1 MAEETNE
8 VIDIPT
14 GDGIFST
21 VPIISFEKSESDE
34 LVKIYGADKA
44 ESAIAENVAQ
54 ELSLDFPN
62 VFNYKQLKDG
72 TAPLFNFSPETKDL
86 APADRSMTD
95 RDILDQF
102 SNLKNVGFFEG
113 LTREVTKMAP
123 SAAGTLAGF
132 KLGAKLTAPIPP
144 VNPLAIAVKYGVPV
158 ITGAIG
164 AFGGFRV
171 GDEFSDLLLG
181 EEKAVTPSQSA
192 AYEAGKTVGGG
203 LAWLPMPFMVPK
215 TISMGASTYLDNLGS
230 MILKDPK
237 KSYLEG
243 FPEVSGKIVDKFL
256 KTGKG
261 PKTARFARS
270 SEQLLGKIG
279 TEFSKRPKTMAA
291 AETVSVVGAGSGAYV
306 AESSDPGAAGTR
318 FALEM
323 AGGILPQ
330 VGFTQ
335 LIKYIPQIRSTIK
348 EAGGFKNYFKEG
360 FQSAA
365 RGFGENRQLS
375 GTRRILEILETQ
387 GDDVDALIK
396 ALNDKDI
403 VDIDG
408 KPLDLTSA
416 QKTGNT
422 TLMAI
427 ENSIAQSTEGLA
439 KQAREKNKLAN
450 KAIRNVIF
458 ALKRT
463 GQPELLIAAAKLQ
476 EGRFNQYLTQKLA
489 NSTDRLLEARSR
501 LKGDN
506 PKGNRELSAS
516 IFELAG
522 TQLNKARDEEK
533 RLYRDIG
540 NLEITSFLNSQGNP
554 TDKPN
559 FIKYF
564 ENVLPK
570 TPEAKAEFLKDLG
583 SFQNFVNRKKIEL
596 GLEEVTSGTTSN
608 RVAEFDKVIEAI
620 KAKGVQPRRTDNLV
634 LNEVDLA
641 RKDLEFGELEELDAG
656 QLTTLLER
664 IRSKPPE
671 NLNDVFRKGQ
681 TQEARRDRTKIFNN
695 QKARHKDALNLVNTY
710 RQRKIEQTSTLVS
723 EGVDELK
730 PLTVTEIRDMRS
742 LALSKG
748 KALMAS
754 GEASKARVAY
764 GFAESLLDD
773 LNGAPEG
780 LNAAFDTARGYS
792 KALNDV
798 YTRAFAG
805 NVLAKSKTGAQRQS
819 PELLH
824 KNLMT
829 ADADVSYLRIK
840 QIEDIGN
847 FAKEQGIDGAEETIS
862 TINGTIDSILRNARS
877 EAFTEMPDGQVVL
890 NQKKLQAWMVK
901 NEELLETFPNLKA
914 DLQDTTTANNLLSGW
929 VTKGKNIQKNIKN
942 QITYR
947 NITEQANPVEAVL
960 KAYNH
965 RYPIKALN
973 SLIKPVR
980 GNPEALAGL
989 KSSVL
994 EWALTKGGKTSE
1006 SFSPR
1011 EVYQTLYTK
1020 IPKVLDDT
1028 SIMDHMLRNDVINK
1042 SESGSLKK
1050 LLTEMIKLE
1059 ASEVAGTLDT
1069 LENAGPILDFY
1080 LRVTGSALGTRM
1092 QALIP
1097 GQSGSGALV
1106 AAGAGSKALRR
1117 IFQDIPASMKTD
1129 VMTEVMSNP
1138 KLLATLLKKA
1148 QTDPEKLKLSKR
1160 LGQIFTEAGFFVTG
1174 GRQTIIR
1181 AAPSAIRAIETE
1193 EYDPIA
1199 EEQPIREQSSVQP
1212 GIAKGTPTTQ
1222 LSSNEPFLSG
1232 LNTAPAGGGTSSAAP
1247 ANPNQRSQYA
1257 SLFPNDII
1265 SGMIQPTA
1273 TMAEGGAVPP
1283 REVDIKGQPHMLAY
1297 ITPKEGGILQLMG
1310 GSGRPG
1316 PMGIPSFYSNDAQAS
1331 TEGPGDG
1338 PSDSDFGGFS
1348 NYSPVDNN
1356 TISNQEDLGS
1366 GRYGV
1371 TQVAFSKGPK
1381 AGQTVSIYGR
1391 NSQKQTDSRRD
1402 AESIRDAMMN
1412 NNNPNVNKMNLF
1424 TVNKNPVTRGLQKTS
1439 IYGPKGPNVDTIQSL
1454 IDSIN
1459 VQNARDAKDAAQQPS
1474 LMDSLMSGINIG
1486 NVNVS
1491 PGMVGTGYGVNFG
1504 TTFAKG
1510 GSVQDEDD
1518 VQDYSDVDTSQ
1529 SMSGDYTG
1537 SKTSGMDD
1545 DVKAQVQTSMAQRRG
1560 VSGIGDLGVTPSLY
1574 MKVRGA
1580 TNTNPFPN
1588 SIASQLGRQFGF
1600 NVDYTKQYGGGA
1612 AGRQRVAEI
1621 NQLRYDQAFD
1631 PDRFKA
1637 GDFELGASTTLG
1649 PVGKKPST
1657 SGIAQLM
1664 QNAPYIGSIMKMFP
1678 KDTLPYNHPE
1688 MIKARKAAAMNA
1700 KKPFYDIF

>member
-1 MAEETNE
+1 MAEETKE

-14 GDGIFST
+14 GEGTFTT
-21 VPIISFEKSESDE
+21 VPVFSFEKGETE
-34 LVKIYGADKA
+34 FLTKTYGADKA
-44 ESAIAENVAQ
+44 ESAIAENVAE

-86 APADRSMTD
+86 DPADRAMTD

-102 SNLKNVGFFEG
+102 TNLEDAGFFEG
-113 LTREVTKMAP
+113 LTRELTKMAP
-123 SAAGTLAGF
+123 SAASTLAGF

-144 VNPLAIAVKYGVPV
+144 VNPLAIGVKYGVPV

-181 EEKAVTPSQSA
+181 DEKSVTPSQSA
-192 AYEAGKTVGGG
+192 AYESGKTVGGG

-230 MILKDPK
+230 MILKDTK

-261 PKTARFARS
+261 PKTARFARA

-291 AETVSVVGAGSGAYV
+291 AELTSVTGAGTGAYL
-306 AESSDPGAAGTR
+306 AETADPGGAGTR
-318 FALEM
+318 FVSEI

-330 VGFTQ
+330 IGFTQ
-335 LIKYIPQIRSTIK
+335 LLKYIPEVRSTIK
-348 EAGGFKNYFKEG
+348 EAGGYKNYFKEG

-375 GTRRILEILETQ
+375 GARRILEILETQ
-387 GDDVDALIK
+387 GDDVDALID
-396 ALNDKDI
+396 ALNSKEV
-403 VDIDG
+403 VDLVGD
-408 KPLDLTSA
+408 LDLTAA

-439 KQAREKNKLAN
+439 KQSREKNKAAN
-450 KAIRNVIF
+450 QAIRKVIF
-458 ALKRT
+458 SLSKT
-463 GQPELLIAAAKLQ
+463 GDPSLIKAAAKIQ

-501 LKGDN
+501 LKGEN

-516 IFELAG
+516 IFDLAG

-540 NLEITSFLNSQGNP
+540 NLEITSFVNSQGNP
-554 TDKPN
+554 SDTPN
-559 FIKYF
+559 FINYL
-564 ENVLPK
+564 EGALPN

-583 SFQNFVNRKKIEL
+583 PFNNFVSRKRIEL
-596 GLEEVTSGTTSN
+596 GLEDVTPGATSN

-634 LNEVDLA
+634 LNQVDVA
-641 RKDLEFGELEELDAG
+641 RKDLGLGELEDLDAG

-671 NLNDVFRKGQ
+671 NLTDLLKGKQ
-681 TQEARRDRTKIFNN
+681 TQEARRDRTRMFNN
-695 QKARHKDALNLVNTY
+695 EKARHKDAMELVNTY
-710 RQRKIEQTSTLVS
+710 RQRKIEQTSTTVS
-723 EGVDELK
+723 GVEDELK
-730 PLTVTEIRDMRS
+730 PLTVNEIRDMRS

-764 GFAESLLDD
+764 GFAEALLDD

-780 LNAAFDTARGYS
+780 LNAAFDTARSYS

-829 ADADVSYLRIK
+829 SDADVSYIRIK

-847 FAKEQGIDGAEETIS
+847 FAKEQGIEGADETIS

-890 NQKKLQAWMVK
+890 NQKKLQAWMAK

-914 DLQDTTTANNLLSGW
+914 DLEDTTTANNLLSGW
-929 VTKGKNIQKNIKN
+929 VTKDKNIQKNIKN

-947 NITEQANPVEAVL
+947 NLTKQDNPTAAVSAAFND
-960 KAYNH
+960 K
-965 RYPIKALN
+965 YPIKALN
-973 SLIKPVR
+973 SLVKPAR

-1020 IPKVLDDT
+1020 IPKALGDT
-1028 SIMDHMLRNDVINK
+1028 SIMDHMLRNDVINTA
-1042 SESGSLKK
+1042 ESGSLKR

-1069 LENAGPILDFY
+1069 IEQAGPIIDFY

-1092 QALIP
+1092 QGLIP
-1097 GQSGSGALV
+1097 GQTGAGQLV

-1129 VMTEVMSNP
+1129 VMTEVMGNP

-1148 QTDPEKLKLSKR
+1148 KTEPEKLKLSKR
-1160 LGQIFTEAGFFVTG
+1160 LGQLFTEAGFFVTG

-1181 AAPSAIRAIETE
+1181 GAPSAIRAIETE
-1193 EYDPIA
+1193 EYDPTQDETIGD
-1199 EEQPIREQSSVQP
+1199 QSSVEPSIQM
-1212 GIAKGTPTTQ
+1212 GTPTTQ
-1222 LSSNEPFLSG
+1222 VASSQPFLSG
-1232 LNTAPAGGGTSSAAP
+1232 LNAAPAGGGISSTASAP
-1247 ANPNQRSQYA
+1247 TNRAQYA
-1257 SLFPNDII
+1257 SLFPNDIV
-1265 SGMIQPTA
+1265 SGMIPTA
-1273 TMAEGGAVPP
+1273 TMADGGAVPP
-1283 REVDIKGQPHMLAY
+1283 RNVEIKGQPHMLAY
-1297 ITPKEGGILQLMG
+1297 ITPQEGGILQLLG
-1310 GSGRPG
+1310 GSGKAG
-1316 PMGIPSFYSNDAQAS
+1316 PMGIPSYAY
-1331 TEGPGDG
+1331 GD
-1338 PSDSDFGGFS
+1338 P
-1348 NYSPVDNN
+1348 
-1356 TISNQEDLGS
+1356 
-1366 GRYGV
+1366 
-1371 TQVAFSKGPK
+1371 
-1381 AGQTVSIYGR
+1381 
-1391 NSQKQTDSRRD
+1391 D
-1402 AESIRDAMMN
+1402 AESDTSTQPGSGGGDMGLDSSIADMANAMAGH
-1412 NNNPNVNKMNLF
+1412 
-1424 TVNKNPVTRGLQKTS
+1424 T
-1439 IYGPKGPNVDTIQSL
+1439 
-1454 IDSIN
+1454 
-1459 VQNARDAKDAAQQPS
+1459 A
-1474 LMDSLMSGINIG
+1474 
-1486 NVNVS
+1486 
-1491 PGMVGTGYGVNFG
+1491 G
-1504 TTFAKG
+1504 TTG
-1510 GSVQDEDD
+1510 
-1518 VQDYSDVDTSQ
+1518 YSDVQGSINYAPVQNVPYDFLNMKDKMNKHARDSLSKGYSPEFSVDKNGNITSV
-1529 SMSGDYTG
+1529 TG
-1537 SKTSGMDD
+1537 KGGASGMP
-1545 DVKAQVQTSMAQRRG
+1545 
-1560 VSGIGDLGVTPSLY
+1560 GIGGLISMMGANMGAVTTTGYAGKGVDDMNDPNDNGNDNELIRRIQPITPQEEY
-1574 MKVRGA
+1574 
-1580 TNTNPFPN
+1580 
-1588 SIASQLGRQFGF
+1588 
-1600 NVDYTKQYGGGA
+1600 
-1612 AGRQRVAEI
+1612 
-1621 NQLRYDQAFD
+1621 
-1631 PDRFKA
+1631 
-1637 GDFELGASTTLG
+1637 
-1649 PVGKKPST
+1649 
-1657 SGIAQLM
+1657 
-1664 QNAPYIGSIMKMFP
+1664 
-1678 KDTLPYNHPE
+1678 
-1688 MIKARKAAAMNA
+1688 RKAITIYNQN
-1700 KKPFYDIF
+1700 PNRYTLRTR

>member
-14 GDGIFST
+14 GQGVFST
-21 VPIISFEKSESDE
+21 VPIISFEKGESDE

-62 VFNYKQLKDG
+62 VFNYKQLRDG

-86 APADRSMTD
+86 APADRAMTD

-102 SNLKNVGFFEG
+102 SNLKNLGFFDG
-113 LTREVTKMAP
+113 LKRELIKMTP
-123 SAAGTLAGF
+123 SMAGTMAGF
-132 KLGAKLTAPIPP
+132 KLGAKLTAPILP
-144 VNPLAIAVKYGVPV
+144 VNPLAIGVKYGVPV
-158 ITGAIG
+158 ITGTIG

-192 AYEAGKTVGGG
+192 AYEAGKTVG
-203 LAWLPMPFMVPK
+203 
-215 TISMGASTYLDNLGS
+215 
-230 MILKDPK
+230 K

-243 FPEVSGKIVDKFL
+243 FPEVSGKVVDKFL
-256 KTGKG
+256 KTEKG
-261 PKTARFARS
+261 PAIPRFARA

-279 TEFSKRPKTMAA
+279 TEFSKRPKPMAA
-291 AETVSVVGAGSGAYV
+291 AETVSVAGAGSMAYV

-318 FALEM
+318 FAAEM
-323 AGGILPQ
+323 VGGILPQ
-330 VGFTQ
+330 VGFAQ

-396 ALNDKDI
+396 LLNEKDI

-476 EGRFNQYLTQKLA
+476 EGRFNQYLTQKLV

-501 LKGDN
+501 LKGEN

-596 GLEEVTSGTTSN
+596 GLEDVTLGATSN

-641 RKDLEFGELEELDAG
+641 RRDLEFGELEELDAG

-671 NLNDVFRKGQ
+671 NLNNLFKGQ

-710 RQRKIEQTSTLVS
+710 RQRKIEQTSTIVS

-742 LALSKG
+742 LALAKG

-840 QIEDIGN
+840 QIEDIGK

-914 DLQDTTTANNLLSGW
+914 DLEDTTTANNLLSGW
-929 VTKGKNIQKNIKN
+929 VTKNKNIQKNIKN

-980 GNPEALAGL
+980 GNKEALAGL

-1059 ASEVAGTLDT
+1059 AAEVAGTLDT
-1069 LENAGPILDFY
+1069 IENAGPILDFY
-1080 LRVTGSALGTRM
+1080 LRITGSALGTRM

-1097 GQSGSGALV
+1097 GQSGSGACHDR
-1106 AAGAGSKALRR
+1106 S
-1117 IFQDIPASMKTD
+1117 
-1129 VMTEVMSNP
+1129 
-1138 KLLATLLKKA
+1138 
-1148 QTDPEKLKLSKR
+1148 
-1160 LGQIFTEAGFFVTG
+1160 
-1174 GRQTIIR
+1174 
-1181 AAPSAIRAIETE
+1181 
-1193 EYDPIA
+1193 Y
-1199 EEQPIREQSSVQP
+1199 EQS
-1212 GIAKGTPTTQ
+1212 
-1222 LSSNEPFLSG
+1222 
-1232 LNTAPAGGGTSSAAP
+1232 
-1247 ANPNQRSQYA
+1247 
-1257 SLFPNDII
+1257 
-1265 SGMIQPTA
+1265 
-1273 TMAEGGAVPP
+1273 
-1283 REVDIKGQPHMLAY
+1283 
-1297 ITPKEGGILQLMG
+1297 
-1310 GSGRPG
+1310 
-1316 PMGIPSFYSNDAQAS
+1316 
-1331 TEGPGDG
+1331 
-1338 PSDSDFGGFS
+1338 
-1348 NYSPVDNN
+1348 
-1356 TISNQEDLGS
+1356 
-1366 GRYGV
+1366 
-1371 TQVAFSKGPK
+1371 
-1381 AGQTVSIYGR
+1381 
-1391 NSQKQTDSRRD
+1391 
-1402 AESIRDAMMN
+1402 
-1412 NNNPNVNKMNLF
+1412 
-1424 TVNKNPVTRGLQKTS
+1424 
-1439 IYGPKGPNVDTIQSL
+1439 
-1454 IDSIN
+1454 
-1459 VQNARDAKDAAQQPS
+1459 
-1474 LMDSLMSGINIG
+1474 
-1486 NVNVS
+1486 
-1491 PGMVGTGYGVNFG
+1491 
-1504 TTFAKG
+1504 
-1510 GSVQDEDD
+1510 
-1518 VQDYSDVDTSQ
+1518 
-1529 SMSGDYTG
+1529 
-1537 SKTSGMDD
+1537 
-1545 DVKAQVQTSMAQRRG
+1545 
-1560 VSGIGDLGVTPSLY
+1560 
-1574 MKVRGA
+1574 
-1580 TNTNPFPN
+1580 
-1588 SIASQLGRQFGF
+1588 
-1600 NVDYTKQYGGGA
+1600 
-1612 AGRQRVAEI
+1612 
-1621 NQLRYDQAFD
+1621 
-1631 PDRFKA
+1631 
-1637 GDFELGASTTLG
+1637 
-1649 PVGKKPST
+1649 
-1657 SGIAQLM
+1657 
-1664 QNAPYIGSIMKMFP
+1664 
-1678 KDTLPYNHPE
+1678 
-1688 MIKARKAAAMNA
+1688 
-1700 KKPFYDIF
+1700 

>member
-8 VIDIPT
+8 VIDIYT
-14 GDGIFST
+14 GEGVFST
-21 VPIISFEKSESDE
+21 VPIISFEKGEAE
-34 LVKIYGADKA
+34 FLTKTYGADKA
-44 ESAIAENVAQ
+44 ERALAENVA
-54 ELSLDFPN
+54 EEMSLDFPN
-62 VFNYKQLKDG
+62 VLNYKQLRDG
-72 TAPLFNFSPETKDL
+72 TAPLFDFLPATKNLSPS
-86 APADRSMTD
+86 DRAFTD
-95 RDILDQF
+95 KKILDQF
-102 SNLKNVGFFEG
+102 TNLEDAGFFEG
-113 LTREVTKMAP
+113 LGRELTKMAP

-158 ITGAIG
+158 ITGTIG

-243 FPEVSGKIVDKFL
+243 FPEVSGKVVDKFL
-256 KTGKG
+256 KTEKG
-261 PKTARFARS
+261 PAIPRFARA

-291 AETVSVVGAGSGAYV
+291 AETVSVAGSGSGAYL
-306 AESSDPGAAGTR
+306 AETSDPGAAGTR
-318 FALEM
+318 FGLEVV
-323 AGGILPQ
+323 GGILPQ
-330 VGFTQ
+330 VGFAQ
-335 LIKYIPQIRSTIK
+335 LIKYIPEIKSTIK
-348 EAGGFKNYFKEG
+348 EAGGYKNYFKEG
-360 FQSAA
+360 FQSVA

-387 GDDVDALIK
+387 GDDVDALID
-396 ALNDKDI
+396 ALNSKEV
-403 VDIDG
+403 VDLVGD
-408 KPLDLTSA
+408 LDLTAA

-439 KQAREKNKLAN
+439 KQAREKNKAAN
-450 KAIRNVIF
+450 QAIRKVIF
-458 ALKRT
+458 SLSKTGDPALIK
-463 GQPELLIAAAKLQ
+463 AAAKIQ

-501 LKGDN
+501 LKGEN

-516 IFELAG
+516 LFELAG

-554 TDKPN
+554 SDTPN

-564 ENVLPK
+564 ESALPK
-570 TPEAKAEFLKDLG
+570 TREAKAEFLQDLG
-583 SFQNFVNRKKIEL
+583 PFQNFVNRKRIEL
-596 GLEEVTSGTTSN
+596 GLEDVTPGATSN
-608 RVAEFDKVIEAI
+608 RVAEFDKVIESI

-641 RKDLEFGELEELDAG
+641 RRDLELGELEELDAG

-671 NLNDVFRKGQ
+671 NLSDVFKGKQ
-681 TQEARRDRTKIFNN
+681 TQEARRDRTRIFNN
-695 QKARHKDALNLVNTY
+695 QKARHKDAMELVNTY
-710 RQRKIEQTSTLVS
+710 RQRKIEQTSTIVS

-742 LALSKG
+742 LALAKG
-748 KALMAS
+748 KSLMAS

-847 FAKEQGIDGAEETIS
+847 FAKEQGIEGAEGTIS

-914 DLQDTTTANNLLSGW
+914 DLEDTTTANNLLSGW
-929 VTKGKNIQKNIKN
+929 VTKDKNIQKNIKN

-947 NITEQANPVEAVL
+947 NLTKQDNPTEAVL
-960 KAYNH
+960 KAYND

-973 SLIKPVR
+973 SLIKPAR

-1020 IPKVLDDT
+1020 IPKALGDT
-1028 SIMDHMLRNDVINK
+1028 SIMTHMLRNDVINK
-1042 SESGSLKK
+1042 AESGSLKR

-1069 LENAGPILDFY
+1069 IEQAGPILDFY

-1097 GQSGSGALV
+1097 GQTGAGALV

-1148 QTDPEKLKLSKR
+1148 QTEPEKLKLSKR
-1160 LGQIFTEAGFFVTG
+1160 LGQLFTEAGFFVTG

-1181 AAPSAIRAIETE
+1181 GAPSAIRAIETE

-1199 EEQPIREQSSVQP
+1199 EEQPIGEQSSVQP
-1212 GIAKGTPTTQ
+1212 SITKGTPTTQ
-1222 LSSNEPFLSG
+1222 LSSSEPFLSG
-1232 LNTAPAGGGTSSAAP
+1232 LNNAPAGGGASSAAS
-1247 ANPNQRSQYA
+1247 ANTDRSQYA
-1257 SLFPNDII
+1257 SLFPNDIV
-1265 SGMIQPTA
+1265 SGMIPTA
-1273 TMAEGGAVPP
+1273 TMAEGGEVQYMAQGGSMDMGLETDVAAQQSIQSSLENNDNNNTYSSFNPTTVTQNFKSALDRIGSIPTNFQQTVDKNINYTPNTIGGLPSLQLGPVNITPTFNQGGFGVKGTMTFANGGSVPP
-1283 REVDIKGQPHMLAY
+1283 RNVDIKGQPHMLAY
-1297 ITPKEGGILQLMG
+1297 ITPQEGNVLQLLG
-1310 GSGRPG
+1310 GSGKAG
-1316 PMGIPSFYSNDAQAS
+1316 PMGIPSFFDTGEGMGGYGGEGSAEGTSVSDYSAVDPTGQDDDIDY
-1331 TEGPGDG
+1331 TDIDYGYTTPT
-1338 PSDSDFGGFS
+1338 GGSFF
-1348 NYSPVDNN
+1348 NKPKTDMQRAKEIGLQQYSPV
-1356 TISNQEDLGS
+1356 
-1366 GRYGV
+1366 
-1371 TQVAFSKGPK
+1371 GP
-1381 AGQTVSIYGR
+1381 TSFLPSFMR
-1391 NSQKQTDSRRD
+1391 
-1402 AESIRDAMMN
+1402 
-1412 NNNPNVNKMNLF
+1412 NKMNQHARNSTALGITPTFSRDAQGNITSVTGPGGPSTGFGIAGLMSMLGTNMGF
-1424 TVNKNPVTRGLQKTS
+1424 TTTTGYNQDTNNPDGNGNDDELLIRQYDPDTKVANYVSSADVYNKNPNK
-1439 IYGPKGPNVDTIQSL
+1439 
-1454 IDSIN
+1454 
-1459 VQNARDAKDAAQQPS
+1459 
-1474 LMDSLMSGINIG
+1474 
-1486 NVNVS
+1486 
-1491 PGMVGTGYGVNFG
+1491 
-1504 TTFAKG
+1504 
-1510 GSVQDEDD
+1510 
-1518 VQDYSDVDTSQ
+1518 
-1529 SMSGDYTG
+1529 YT
-1537 SKTSGMDD
+1537 
-1545 DVKAQVQTSMAQRRG
+1545 
-1560 VSGIGDLGVTPSLY
+1560 
-1574 MKVRGA
+1574 
-1580 TNTNPFPN
+1580 
-1588 SIASQLGRQFGF
+1588 
-1600 NVDYTKQYGGGA
+1600 
-1612 AGRQRVAEI
+1612 
-1621 NQLRYDQAFD
+1621 LRI
-1631 PDRFKA
+1631 
-1637 GDFELGASTTLG
+1637 T
-1649 PVGKKPST
+1649 
-1657 SGIAQLM
+1657 
-1664 QNAPYIGSIMKMFP
+1664 
-1678 KDTLPYNHPE
+1678 
-1688 MIKARKAAAMNA
+1688 
-1700 KKPFYDIF
+1700 

>member
-21 VPIISFEKSESDE
+21 VPIISFEKGESDE

-62 VFNYKQLKDG
+62 VFNYKQLRDG

-102 SNLKNVGFFEG
+102 SNLKNLGFFEG
-113 LTREVTKMAP
+113 LTRELTKMTP
-123 SAAGTLAGF
+123 SMAGTMAGF
-132 KLGAKLTAPIPP
+132 KVGAALTSAIPP
-144 VNPLAIAVKYGVPV
+144 VNPLAIGIKYGVPV

-215 TISMGASTYLDNLGS
+215 TISMGASTYLDNLKS
-230 MILKDPK
+230 LILKDPK

-243 FPEVSGKIVDKFL
+243 FPEVSGKVVDKFL
-256 KTGKG
+256 KTEKG
-261 PKTARFARS
+261 PAIPRFARA

-291 AETVSVVGAGSGAYV
+291 AETVSVAGAGSMAYV

-318 FALEM
+318 FAAEM
-323 AGGILPQ
+323 VGGILPQ

-348 EAGGFKNYFKEG
+348 EAGGYKNYFKEG

-396 ALNDKDI
+396 ALNAEDI

-408 KPLDLTSA
+408 KPLNLTSS
-416 QKTGNT
+416 QKSGNT

-476 EGRFNQYLTQKLA
+476 EGRFNQYLTQKLT
-489 NSTDRLLEARSR
+489 NSTDRLLEARTR

-506 PKGNRELSAS
+506 PKGNRELSS
-516 IFELAG
+516 SLFELAG
-522 TQLNKARDEEK
+522 TQLSKARDEEK

-540 NLEITSFLNSQGNP
+540 NLEINSFLNSKGDP
-554 TDKPN
+554 TDTPN
-559 FIKYF
+559 FIQYF
-564 ENVLPK
+564 KSSLPK
-570 TPEAKAEFLKDLG
+570 TPEARAEFLKDLG
-583 SFQNFVNRKKIEL
+583 SFQNFVKRKSKEL
-596 GLEEVTSGTTSN
+596 GLDVEDADLTAGSGEIS
-608 RVAEFDKVIEAI
+608 DQIIEI
-620 KAKGVQPRRTDNLV
+620 NNKISSLTAKGVQPRRSDNLI
-634 LNEVDLA
+634 LNVVDEA
-641 RKDLEFGELEELDAG
+641 KKDLNLGNLETLSADE
-656 QLTTLLER
+656 LTTVLER
-664 IRSKPPE
+664 IRANPPE
-671 NLNDVFRKGQ
+671 RLGDVYIKGQ
-681 TQEARRDRTKIFNN
+681 TRDAMAERTKRLANLRV
-695 QKARHKDALNLVNTY
+695 QHKDAMNLVNAHRLKKVTES
-710 RQRKIEQTSTLVS
+710 KIVEANVEDLQ
-723 EGVDELK
+723 

-742 LALSKG
+742 IALSKG

-764 GFAESLLDD
+764 GFAEALLDD

-780 LNAAFDTARGYS
+780 LNIAFDTARGYS

-819 PELLH
+819 PEMLH

-847 FAKEQGIDGAEETIS
+847 FAKEQGIEGAEETIS

-973 SLIKPVR
+973 SLVKPVR
-980 GNPEALAGL
+980 DNPEGLAGL

-1020 IPKVLDDT
+1020 IPKVMDDT
-1028 SIMDHMLRNDVINK
+1028 SIMDHMLRNDVINE
-1042 SESGSLKK
+1042 SESKSLKK

-1069 LENAGPILDFY
+1069 LENAGPLLDFY

-1138 KLLATLLKKA
+1138 QLLAKFLKKA
-1148 QTDPEKLKLSKR
+1148 QTEPEKLKLSKR
-1160 LGQIFTEAGFFVTG
+1160 LGELFTEAGFFVTG

-1193 EYDPIA
+1193 EYDPTA
-1199 EEQPIREQSSVQP
+1199 ENNDKQSSVEPRIQA
-1212 GIAKGTPTTQ
+1212 GIPTTQ
-1222 LSSNEPFLSG
+1222 LASNQPFLSG
-1232 LNTAPAGGGTSSAAP
+1232 LNIAPAEGAGSSAP
-1247 ANPNQRSQYA
+1247 SANTNQRSQYA

-1283 REVDIKGQPHMLAY
+1283 RDVNIKGQPHMLAY
-1297 ITPKEGGILQLMG
+1297 ITPQEGGILQLMG

-1331 TEGPGDG
+1331 AEAGVSGDTSNDDTSA
-1338 PSDSDFGGFS
+1338 PDSDMDYSDTYSDTTQDGGLSEETAFS
-1348 NYSPVDNN
+1348 GTQNSNN
-1356 TISNQEDLGS
+1356 QQEDLGS
-1366 GRYGV
+1366 GRRGV
-1371 TQVAFSKGPK
+1371 TQMAFSKGPK
-1381 AGQTVSIYGR
+1381 AGTTVTTYDR
-1391 NSQKQTDSRRD
+1391 TSQVQQDSRKAADDIAQQYNLGPYSGTTVAR
-1402 AESIRDAMMN
+1402 
-1412 NNNPNVNKMNLF
+1412 NPLINKPYF
-1424 TVNKNPVTRGLQKTS
+1424 TVNKQPKKSGVQKTS
-1439 IYGPKGPNVDTIQSL
+1439 LALGPKNLDINNL
-1454 IDSIN
+1454 ISNLNREQADR
-1459 VQNARDAKDAAQQPS
+1459 AAKEKAAKEKAANEPS
-1474 LMDSLMSGINIG
+1474 FFGRIAAGFNIG

-1491 PGMVGTGYGVNFG
+1491 PSMVGGNPGFTAGFK
-1504 TTFAKG
+1504 FAKG
-1510 GSVQDEDD
+1510 GPV
-1518 VQDYSDVDTSQ
+1518 
-1529 SMSGDYTG
+1529 G
-1537 SKTSGMDD
+1537 
-1545 DVKAQVQTSMAQRRG
+1545 
-1560 VSGIGDLGVTPSLY
+1560 
-1574 MKVRGA
+1574 
-1580 TNTNPFPN
+1580 
-1588 SIASQLGRQFGF
+1588 IAS
-1600 NVDYTKQYGGGA
+1600 
-1612 AGRQRVAEI
+1612 
-1621 NQLRYDQAFD
+1621 LR
-1631 PDRFKA
+1631 R
-1637 GDFELGASTTLG
+1637 
-1649 PVGKKPST
+1649 
-1657 SGIAQLM
+1657 
-1664 QNAPYIGSIMKMFP
+1664 
-1678 KDTLPYNHPE
+1678 
-1688 MIKARKAAAMNA
+1688 R
-1700 KKPFYDIF
+1700 

>member
-1 MAEETNE
+1 MADETNE

-14 GDGIFST
+14 GEGTFTT
-21 VPIISFEKSESDE
+21 VPIVSFEKGETE
-34 LVKIYGADKA
+34 FLTKTYGADKA
-44 ESAIAENVAQ
+44 ESAIAENVAE

-62 VFNYKQLKDG
+62 IFNYKQLKDG

-86 APADRSMTD
+86 DPADRAMTD

-102 SNLKNVGFFEG
+102 TNLKDAGFFEG
-113 LTREVTKMAP
+113 LTRELTKMAP

-132 KLGAKLTAPIPP
+132 KAGAALTSAIPP
-144 VNPLAIAVKYGVPV
+144 VNPLAIGVKYGVPV
-158 ITGAIG
+158 ITGTIG

-181 EEKAVTPSQSA
+181 DEKAVTPSQSA
-192 AYEAGKTVGGG
+192 AYESGKTVGGG

-230 MILKDPK
+230 MILKDTK

-261 PKTARFARS
+261 PKTARFARA

-291 AETVSVVGAGSGAYV
+291 AELTSVAGAGTGAYL
-306 AESSDPGAAGTR
+306 AETADPGGAGTR
-318 FALEM
+318 FVSEI

-335 LIKYIPQIRSTIK
+335 LLKYIPEVRSTIK
-348 EAGGFKNYFKEG
+348 EAGGYKNFFKEG

-375 GTRRILEILETQ
+375 GARRILEILETQ
-387 GDDVDALIK
+387 GDDVDALIE
-396 ALNDKDI
+396 ALNSKEV
-403 VDIDG
+403 VDLVGD
-408 KPLDLTSA
+408 LDLTAA

-439 KQAREKNKLAN
+439 KQSREKNKAAN
-450 KAIRNVIF
+450 QAIRKVIF
-458 ALKRT
+458 SLSKTGDPALIK
-463 GQPELLIAAAKLQ
+463 AAAKIQ

-501 LKGDN
+501 LKGEN

-516 IFELAG
+516 IFDLAG

-540 NLEITSFLNSQGNP
+540 NLEITSFVNSQGNP
-554 TDKPN
+554 SDTPN
-559 FIKYF
+559 FINYL
-564 ENVLPK
+564 EGALPN

-583 SFQNFVNRKKIEL
+583 PFNNFVSRKRIEL
-596 GLEEVTSGTTSN
+596 GLEDVTPGATSN

-634 LNEVDLA
+634 LNQVDVA
-641 RKDLEFGELEELDAG
+641 RKDLGLGELEDLDAG

-671 NLNDVFRKGQ
+671 NLTDLLKGKQ
-681 TQEARRDRTKIFNN
+681 TQEARRDRTRMFNN
-695 QKARHKDALNLVNTY
+695 EKARHKDAMELVNTY
-710 RQRKIEQTSTLVS
+710 RQRKIEQTSTTVS
-723 EGVDELK
+723 GVEDELK
-730 PLTVTEIRDMRS
+730 PLTVNEIRDMRS

-764 GFAESLLDD
+764 GFAEALLDD

-780 LNAAFDTARGYS
+780 LNAAFDTARSYS

-829 ADADVSYLRIK
+829 SDADVSYIRIK

-847 FAKEQGIDGAEETIS
+847 FAKEQGIEGADETIS

-890 NQKKLQAWMVK
+890 NQKKLQAWMAK

-914 DLQDTTTANNLLSGW
+914 DLEDTTTANNLLSGW
-929 VTKGKNIQKNIKN
+929 VTKDKNIQKNIKN

-947 NITEQANPVEAVL
+947 NLTKQDNPTAAVSAAFND
-960 KAYNH
+960 K
-965 RYPIKALN
+965 YPIKALN
-973 SLIKPVR
+973 SLVKPAR

-1020 IPKVLDDT
+1020 IPKALGDT
-1028 SIMDHMLRNDVINK
+1028 SIMDHMLRNDVINTA
-1042 SESGSLKK
+1042 ESGSLKR

-1069 LENAGPILDFY
+1069 IEQAGPIIDFY

-1092 QALIP
+1092 QGLIP
-1097 GQSGSGALV
+1097 GQTGAGQLV

-1129 VMTEVMSNP
+1129 VMTEVMGNP

-1148 QTDPEKLKLSKR
+1148 KTEPEKLKLSKR
-1160 LGQIFTEAGFFVTG
+1160 LGQLFTEAGFFVTG

-1181 AAPSAIRAIETE
+1181 GAPSAIRAIETE
-1193 EYDPIA
+1193 EYDPTQDETIGD
-1199 EEQPIREQSSVQP
+1199 QSSVEPSIQM
-1212 GIAKGTPTTQ
+1212 GTPTTQ
-1222 LSSNEPFLSG
+1222 VASSQPFLSG
-1232 LNTAPAGGGTSSAAP
+1232 LNVAPAGGGISSTASAP
-1247 ANPNQRSQYA
+1247 TNRAQYA
-1257 SLFPNDII
+1257 SLFPDDIV
-1265 SGMIQPTA
+1265 SGMIPTA
-1273 TMAEGGAVPP
+1273 TMADGG
-1283 REVDIKGQPHMLAY
+1283 EVKYM
-1297 ITPKEGGILQLMG
+1297 
-1310 GSGRPG
+1310 
-1316 PMGIPSFYSNDAQAS
+1316 
-1331 TEGPGDG
+1331 
-1338 PSDSDFGGFS
+1338 
-1348 NYSPVDNN
+1348 
-1356 TISNQEDLGS
+1356 
-1366 GRYGV
+1366 
-1371 TQVAFSKGPK
+1371 
-1381 AGQTVSIYGR
+1381 
-1391 NSQKQTDSRRD
+1391 
-1402 AESIRDAMMN
+1402 
-1412 NNNPNVNKMNLF
+1412 
-1424 TVNKNPVTRGLQKTS
+1424 
-1439 IYGPKGPNVDTIQSL
+1439 
-1454 IDSIN
+1454 
-1459 VQNARDAKDAAQQPS
+1459 
-1474 LMDSLMSGINIG
+1474 
-1486 NVNVS
+1486 
-1491 PGMVGTGYGVNFG
+1491 
-1504 TTFAKG
+1504 AKG
-1510 GSVQDEDD
+1510 GSMDMGLETDVAAQQTIQDSLQDSGSDNSTSFSPQNFTQKNVSNIMDRIRSIPTTIQQNLNYNAPSMFSGLPSLNVGGFNVALGPVRGNLGITATKTFQNGGSVDGFSEDD
-1518 VQDYSDVDTSQ
+1518 PDNTDYSGVDETGQDSDMNYTDVDYGYTTPTQ
-1529 SMSGDYTG
+1529 DSGFF
-1537 SKTSGMDD
+1537 SFFSRPKDD
-1545 DVKAQVQTSMAQRRG
+1545 MQRAKEIGLQQYSPVQNVPYDLLNMKNKMNQHARDSLARG
-1560 VSGIGDLGVTPSLY
+1560 VSPTFSRDAQGNITSVTGAGGPSGMPGIGGLMSMIGANMGAVTTTGYAGKGVDDINDPNDNGNDNELIRRIQPITPQEEY
-1574 MKVRGA
+1574 
-1580 TNTNPFPN
+1580 
-1588 SIASQLGRQFGF
+1588 
-1600 NVDYTKQYGGGA
+1600 
-1612 AGRQRVAEI
+1612 
-1621 NQLRYDQAFD
+1621 
-1631 PDRFKA
+1631 
-1637 GDFELGASTTLG
+1637 
-1649 PVGKKPST
+1649 
-1657 SGIAQLM
+1657 
-1664 QNAPYIGSIMKMFP
+1664 
-1678 KDTLPYNHPE
+1678 
-1688 MIKARKAAAMNA
+1688 RKAVDLYNQN
-1700 KKPFYDIF
+1700 PNRYILRTR

>member
-14 GDGIFST
+14 GQGVFST
-21 VPIISFEKSESDE
+21 VPIISFEKGESDE

-86 APADRSMTD
+86 APADRAMTD

-102 SNLKNVGFFEG
+102 SNLKNLGFFDG
-113 LTREVTKMAP
+113 LKRELIKMTP
-123 SAAGTLAGF
+123 SMAGTMAGF
-132 KLGAKLTAPIPP
+132 KLGAKLTAPILP
-144 VNPLAIAVKYGVPV
+144 VNPLAIGVKYGVPV
-158 ITGAIG
+158 ITGTIG

-243 FPEVSGKIVDKFL
+243 FPEVSGKVVDKFL
-256 KTGKG
+256 KTEKG
-261 PKTARFARS
+261 PAIPRFARA

-279 TEFSKRPKTMAA
+279 TEFSKRPKPMAA
-291 AETVSVVGAGSGAYV
+291 AETVSVAGAGSMAYV

-318 FALEM
+318 FAAEM
-323 AGGILPQ
+323 VGGILPQ
-330 VGFTQ
+330 VGFAQ

-396 ALNDKDI
+396 LLNEKDI

-476 EGRFNQYLTQKLA
+476 EGRFNQYLTQKLV

-501 LKGDN
+501 LKGEN

-596 GLEEVTSGTTSN
+596 GLEEVTPGTTPN
-608 RVAEFDKVIEAI
+608 RIAEFDKVIEAI

-641 RKDLEFGELEELDAG
+641 RRDLEFGELEELDAG

-671 NLNDVFRKGQ
+671 NLNNLFKGQ

-710 RQRKIEQTSTLVS
+710 RQRKIEQTSTIVS

-742 LALSKG
+742 LALAKG

-914 DLQDTTTANNLLSGW
+914 DLEDTTTANNLLSGW
-929 VTKGKNIQKNIKN
+929 VTKNKNIQKNIKN

-980 GNPEALAGL
+980 GNKEALAGL

-1059 ASEVAGTLDT
+1059 AAEVAGTLDT
-1069 LENAGPILDFY
+1069 IENAGPILDFY
-1080 LRVTGSALGTRM
+1080 LRITGSALGTRM

-1148 QTDPEKLKLSKR
+1148 QTDPEKLKASKR

-1181 AAPSAIRAIETE
+1181 GAPSAIRAIETE

-1199 EEQPIREQSSVQP
+1199 QDQNIGEQSSVEPRLQT
-1212 GIAKGTPTTQ
+1212 GIPTTQ
-1222 LSSNEPFLSG
+1222 VASNQPFLSG
-1232 LNTAPAGGGTSSAAP
+1232 LNNAPAGGGTSSAAP
-1247 ANPNQRSQYA
+1247 ANFNQRSQYA
-1257 SLFPNDII
+1257 NLFPNDII
-1265 SGMIQPTA
+1265 SSMIQPA
-1273 TMAEGGAVPP
+1273 AQGGVIGLANGGDVQYMANGGYSSGQGQDDDEAQEVYEHFIDSMGLEGDVAAQEKVQGGLDPYGDSGSEYSTP
-1283 REVDIKGQPHMLAY
+1283 EQRRIDPKSDIGKLAAQKGFFNNAFKNQYMIDRILKGQTT
-1297 ITPKEGGILQLMG
+1297 TPNRGKNRSNIQYDKEGNITGVYSTKKPTILEGIKLDPVGSVVKALM
-1310 GSGRPG
+1310 PG
-1316 PMGIPSFYSNDAQAS
+1316 PIGLMSAIGDYFY
-1331 TEGPGDG
+1331 DG
-1338 PSDSDFGGFS
+1338 PRYTGYNPPKRKEDDWNNDSLYRRYIPLPIKPYDPNENLTYKS
-1348 NYSPVDNN
+1348 SASVY
-1356 TISNQEDLGS
+1356 NQ
-1366 GRYGV
+1366 
-1371 TQVAFSKGPK
+1371 
-1381 AGQTVSIYGR
+1381 
-1391 NSQKQTDSRRD
+1391 
-1402 AESIRDAMMN
+1402 
-1412 NNNPNVNKMNLF
+1412 NPDQYNVN
-1424 TVNKNPVTRGLQKTS
+1424 T
-1439 IYGPKGPNVDTIQSL
+1439 
-1454 IDSIN
+1454 
-1459 VQNARDAKDAAQQPS
+1459 
-1474 LMDSLMSGINIG
+1474 SGIN
-1486 NVNVS
+1486 S
-1491 PGMVGTGYGVNFG
+1491 L
-1504 TTFAKG
+1504 
-1510 GSVQDEDD
+1510 
-1518 VQDYSDVDTSQ
+1518 
-1529 SMSGDYTG
+1529 
-1537 SKTSGMDD
+1537 
-1545 DVKAQVQTSMAQRRG
+1545 RR
-1560 VSGIGDLGVTPSLY
+1560 
-1574 MKVRGA
+1574 R
-1580 TNTNPFPN
+1580 
-1588 SIASQLGRQFGF
+1588 
-1600 NVDYTKQYGGGA
+1600 
-1612 AGRQRVAEI
+1612 
-1621 NQLRYDQAFD
+1621 
-1631 PDRFKA
+1631 
-1637 GDFELGASTTLG
+1637 
-1649 PVGKKPST
+1649 
-1657 SGIAQLM
+1657 
-1664 QNAPYIGSIMKMFP
+1664 
-1678 KDTLPYNHPE
+1678 
-1688 MIKARKAAAMNA
+1688 
-1700 KKPFYDIF
+1700 